1 MIYHMSGPCGE
12 SESGDIMNVTYV
24 HTDGTTSSFEGIDT
38 SVTPSGKDLKI
49 SVQKNLVKS
58 GGWLARVN
66 SHCAA
71 FTTASAAKN
80 WCVEIYNEETDDSR
94 KRLPWVKI
102 SEYEFTANAK
112 ISSRGKISFEK

>member
-1 MIYHMSGPCGE
+1 
-12 SESGDIMNVTYV
+12 MNVTYV
-24 HTDGTTSSFEGIDT
+24 HTDGTTSTFDGEV
-38 SVTPSGKDLKI
+38 SVSSTMSVSKEIHI

-66 SHCAA
+66 HHCAA

-80 WCVEIYNEETDDSR
+80 WCVETYNDEMDDSR
-94 KRLPWVKI
+94 KRLPWVKV

-112 ISSRGKISFEK
+112 VSSRGKVSFEK